1 MHLPSELK
9 KAPAA
14 ETSTVEVKKMRKETV
29 VVSIKKST
37 GELKFETH
45 GVKGKACLK
54 MLEEL
59 LGELV
64 DVTDCELTDEYY
76 DDDDSHV
83 SEEVDD
89 VVNIGGEDN
98 E

>member
-1 MHLPSELK
+1 
-9 KAPAA
+9 
-14 ETSTVEVKKMRKETV
+14 MRKETV

>member
-1 MHLPSELK
+1 
-9 KAPAA
+9 
-14 ETSTVEVKKMRKETV
+14 MRKETV

-83 SEEVDD
+83 VRHIAENARVFSSLYQDSY
-89 VVNIGGEDN
+89 ILLGSYMIHS
-98 E
+98 

>member
-1 MHLPSELK
+1 
-9 KAPAA
+9 
-14 ETSTVEVKKMRKETV
+14 
-29 VVSIKKST
+29 
-37 GELKFETH
+37 
-45 GVKGKACLK
+45 

-64 DVTDCELTDEYY
+64 DVADCELTDEYY

-89 VVNIGGEDN
+89 VVNIGGEDH